1 MGPTEKPI
9 LVAAFESPGDNLPDQ
24 SLLPEY
30 HQILGLG
37 SDGPDTVRY
46 AALKNCALENGKRR
60 VYSPGPSLSSLAL
73 NIVNLLKIGPVRM
86 RNNGRET
93 DLPYPSGGGRTP

>member
-46 AALKNCALENGKRR
+46 VALKNG
-60 VYSPGPSLSSLAL
+60 
-73 NIVNLLKIGPVRM
+73 LL
-86 RNNGRET
+86 
-93 DLPYPSGGGRTP
+93 

>member
-9 LVAAFESPGDNLPDQ
+9 LVAAFESPGDNLPGQ

-37 SDGPDTVRY
+37 SDGPDCGFASAEIMT
-46 AALKNCALENGKRR
+46 
-60 VYSPGPSLSSLAL
+60 S
-73 NIVNLLKIGPVRM
+73 
-86 RNNGRET
+86 
-93 DLPYPSGGGRTP
+93 

>member
-46 AALKNCALENGKRR
+46 AALKNGALENGKRR
-60 VYSPGPSLSSLAL
+60 VYSPGPSLSS
-73 NIVNLLKIGPVRM
+73 
-86 RNNGRET
+86 
-93 DLPYPSGGGRTP
+93 